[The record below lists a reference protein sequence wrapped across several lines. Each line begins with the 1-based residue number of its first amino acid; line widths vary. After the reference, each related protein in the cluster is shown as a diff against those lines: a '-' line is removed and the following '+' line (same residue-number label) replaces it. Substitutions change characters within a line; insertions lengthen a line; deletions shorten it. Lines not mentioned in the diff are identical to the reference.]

1 MSLTPHPFQEVA
13 LEQLREKLKAG
24 IRRPLLQSSTGSG
37 KTVMA
42 ALMLDTA
49 AARGYRSWFLNHRR
63 EIIKQSVDTLLF
75 AAPHLDLGI
84 VSPMHK
90 MRRDA
95 QLQVCMIQTLARR
108 YHLLPAPNLI
118 VVDECHHVPAKSW
131 ADLMA
136 KFPNAVIIGL
146 TATPE
151 RLDGTGLNLYFDDLV
166 CGPSTEWLIDN
177 GYLCDYK
184 LFAPPPAKKVDLTG
198 VHMSHGDLNKVET
211 AHVLDEA
218 DIVGDAVELY
228 KQHANGKRN
237 VVFTYSIESSL
248 NLARLFNAAGIPASH
263 LGSDTSDDYR
273 NAIVEDFRAGRIR
286 VLTNVEIVTE
296 GFDLP
301 AIECVQML
309 RPTRSLALYLQMVGR
324 ALRTMEGKR
333 HAVIIDQVGNCE
345 EHGLPDK
352 DRIWTL
358 EGVKRRRGASDEC
371 PVKQCPR
378 CFAMLKIAAT
388 KCKWCGFE
396 WQVHGRELD
405 TVAGELVE
413 VDVQAQRAQ
422 RKAEEAACKTMEEM
436 AALGITRG
444 YSNAESWARHKFRVR
459 GENWRA
465 RIVNANAEKEKQAA
479 FLRRIAGAPDD
490 TI

>member
-1 MSLTPHPFQEVA
+1 MVALTPHPFQHVA
-13 LEQLREKLKAG
+13 LEQLRERLKAG
-24 IRRPLLQSSTGSG
+24 VRRLLLQSSTGSG

-49 AARGYRSWFLNHRR
+49 ARRGYRSWFLNHRR

-84 VSPMHK
+84 VSPMHR

-95 QLQVCMIQTLARR
+95 QTQVCMIQTLARR
-108 YHLLPAPNLI
+108 HHLLPSPNLI

-131 ADLMA
+131 ADLMQ
-136 KFPNAVIIGL
+136 KFPDAVIIGL

-166 CGPSTEWLIDN
+166 CGPSTEWLITN

-184 LFAPPPAKKVDLTG
+184 LLAPPKRPDLSKVHVTA
-198 VHMSHGDLNKVET
+198 GDLNKAEVK
-211 AHVLDEA
+211 HVLDEA
-218 DIVGDAVELY
+218 DIVGDAVGLY
-228 KQHANGKRN
+228 KQHANGLRC
-237 VVFTYSIESSL
+237 VTFTYSIEASIEL
-248 NLARLFNAAGIPASH
+248 TKRFNAAGIPAAH
-263 LGSDTSDDYR
+263 LGSDVSDDYR
-273 NAIVEDFRAGRIR
+273 NAIVEDFRAGRI
-286 VLTNVEIVTE
+286 LNLSNVEIVTE

-301 AIECVQML
+301 AIQAVIMQ

-324 ALRTMEGKR
+324 ALRTMPGKT

-345 EHGLPDK
+345 EHGLPDQ
-352 DRIWTL
+352 DRVWTL
-358 EGVKRRRGASDEC
+358 EGARRKRGANDEC

-378 CFAMLKIAAT
+378 CFAMIKLAAS

-396 WQVHGRELD
+396 WQVHGRGLE

-422 RKAEEAACKTMEEM
+422 RKAEEAACNTMEEM
-436 AALGITRG
+436 MKLGIERG
-444 YSNAESWARHKFRVR
+444 YGNPESWARHKLSFRR
-459 GENWRA
+459 ENWRA
-465 RIVNANAEKEKQAA
+465 RIVNANNEKEKQQA
-479 FLRRIAGAPDD
+479 FLRRMTEAADD
-490 TI
+490 TL

>member
-1 MSLTPHPFQEVA
+1 MALTPHPFQEVA
-13 LEQLREKLKAG
+13 LEQLRERLKAG
-24 IRRPLLQSSTGSG
+24 VRRLLLQSSTGSG

-49 AARGYRSWFLNHRR
+49 AHRGYRSWFLNHRR

-84 VSPMHK
+84 VSPMHR

-95 QLQVCMIQTLARR
+95 QTQVCMIQTLARR
-108 YHLLPAPNLI
+108 HHLLPSPNLI

-131 ADLMA
+131 ADLML
-136 KFPNAVIIGL
+136 KFPDAVIIGL

-166 CGPSTEWLIDN
+166 CGPSTEWLITN

-184 LFAPPPAKKVDLTG
+184 LFAPPPAKKVDLSK
-198 VHMSHGDLNKVET
+198 VHVTAGDLNKAET
-211 AHVLDEA
+211 ARALDEA
-218 DIVGDAVELY
+218 DIVGDAVALY
-228 KQHANGKRN
+228 KQHADGKRN
-237 VVFTYSIESSL
+237 VLFSYSIESSIH
-248 NLARLFNAAGIPASH
+248 LAGLFNAAGIPAAH
-263 LGSDTSDDYR
+263 LGSDVNDDYR

-324 ALRTMEGKR
+324 ALRTMEGKP
-333 HAVIIDQVGNCE
+333 HAIIIDQVGNCE

-352 DRIWTL
+352 DRVWTL
-358 EGVKRRRGASDEC
+358 EGMKRKRGANDEC

-378 CFAMLKIAAT
+378 CFAMIKLAASS
-388 KCKWCGFE
+388 CKWCGFV
-396 WQVHGRELD
+396 WQVHGRDLE

-422 RKAEEAACKTMEEM
+422 RKAEEAACNTMEEM
-436 AALGITRG
+436 MTLGITRG
-444 YSNAESWARHKFRVR
+444 YTNPESWARHKLSFRR
-459 GENWRA
+459 ENWRA
-465 RIVNANAEKEKQAA
+465 RIVNANNEKEKQQA
-479 FLRRIAGAPDD
+479 FLRRIQGASDE
-490 TI
+490 TL